1 MQLHKYQASSRV
13 LIIMAIGFLLG
24 FVEQTYFNAITG
36 YIFAYIFTVLIFSW
50 ILGVMAAIFL
60 GKKKEEAMIH
70 KSILDAEKPKHPYR
84 YLALDYAIVAAIFI
98 FVVRIIW
105 LSKTLFYNS

>member
-24 FVEQTYFNAITG
+24 FVEQAYFDFIVDIIG
-36 YIFAYIFTVLIFSW
+36 YVFVVLIFSW
-50 ILGVMAAIFL
+50 IIGVVAAIFS
-60 GKKKEEAMIH
+60 GEKTEEATLH
-70 KSILDAEKPKHPYR
+70 KSILDAEKPKEPYR
-84 YLALDYAIVAAIFI
+84 YQALDYAIIAAVFI

-105 LSKTLFYNS
+105 LSKTL